1 LLRKAYDIQKSL
13 EGEDSISCLPTLTLM
28 ANCYTKMKEYDVA
41 LEYIDNV
48 TSKLINFLN
57 VSSRSIPLLLPNM
70 ITNLKALPIPRL
82 KLPKFTHLKKISLKQ
97 SKIKQI
103 LSIS

>member
-1 LLRKAYDIQKSL
+1 MEIGSYEDALGSIIKRHWIIKIFVDLLRKAYDIQKSL

-70 ITNLKALPIPRL
+70 ITNLKAQPIPR
-82 KLPKFTHLKKISLKQ
+82 
-97 SKIKQI
+97 
-103 LSIS
+103 